1 MAYIFRTLIVTAA
14 SEPLARTI
22 AAAFGGGPDMWITPL
37 SASGSD
43 PASHYISTGYIPPE
57 FAYMVPLQ
65 VWEQDVAGVW
75 TLIATEPGDPVAVYN
90 ACVEAE
96 IPCTQADIDAIYAAA
111 DVTEQEP
118 FVALG
123 RLGLA
128 IVQPPIDF

>member
-14 SEPLARTI
+14 GEPLARTI
-22 AAAFGGGPDMWITPL
+22 AAAFGGGPDMWTTPL
-37 SASGSD
+37 STSGND
-43 PASHYISTGYIPPE
+43 PATHYISTGYIPPE
-57 FAYMVPLQ
+57 FAYMVPFQ
-65 VWEQDVAGVW
+65 VWEQDVDGVW
-75 TLIATEPGDPVAVYN
+75 TLISSEPGDPVAVYN

-96 IPCTQADIDAIYAAA
+96 IPCTQADIDAIYATA

-123 RLGLA
+123 RLGLV